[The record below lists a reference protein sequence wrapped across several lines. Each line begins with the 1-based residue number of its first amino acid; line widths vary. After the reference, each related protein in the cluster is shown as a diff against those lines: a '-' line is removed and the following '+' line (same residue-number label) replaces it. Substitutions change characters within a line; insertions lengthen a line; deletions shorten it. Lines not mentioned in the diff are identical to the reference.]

1 MKRLNFLMI
10 IAAVA
15 VMTVAAVQGGSDIA
29 NRMDGVVVEAHGI
42 FNGTAD
48 TSTAASLAGYTGA
61 AVIVITAG
69 VDNTAGTLANVVLQD
84 SSALASWTARDSIA
98 VDSVN
103 NKYYDLHYR
112 RTAGVGAKLRVI
124 TRGGAAADTVNR
136 AVVIVRTCQRV
147 PC

>member
-1 MKRLNFLMI
+1 MKRNILMI
-10 IAAVA
+10 LAAV
-15 VMTVAAVQGGSDIA
+15 VLVTAAALQGRGDLASY
-29 NRMDGVVVEAHGI
+29 MDGVVVEASGI

-48 TSTAASLAGYTGA
+48 TSGTTNLDGRVGA
-61 AVIVITAG
+61 AVVVVTAV

-84 SSALASWTARDSIA
+84 STALASWTARDSIA

-103 NKYYDLHYR
+103 SKYYDLHYR
-112 RTAGVGAKLRVI
+112 QTGRNAKLRVI

-136 AVVIVRTCQRV
+136 AVVILRSCQRA